1 MEVDTENINTCKM
14 KSKRLSSVEKGSVEW
29 TERRQSSYYSS
40 IANSH
45 KASQWTSTTAH
56 TTTQLTL
63 KESIIP
69 LVLVTILFFIWGF
82 VGGLGEVLN
91 KKFQNVLSL
100 SKLESTGLQISF
112 YA

>member
-1 MEVDTENINTCKM
+1 M
-14 KSKRLSSVEKGSVEW
+14 KSKRLSSVEKGGVEW
-29 TERRQSSYYSS
+29 VDRRQSSYYSS
-40 IANSH
+40 IATFH

-56 TTTQLTL
+56 TTQLTL
-63 KESIIP
+63 KESVVP

-91 KKFQNVLSL
+91 RKFQNVLSL

-112 YA
+112 FA